1 MLILNGSW
9 TYIHFSHDK
18 MGRKISEG
26 NAVVYC
32 LYKSPIG
39 FRILLTKQT
48 FVHYTSTFNVIENV
62 NEMHKWLNNHVCLQ
76 YLHVWASKTCVCL
89 VTSLI
94 TLLFVLP
101 WTLYKIG

>member
-1 MLILNGSW
+1 MNE
-9 TYIHFSHDK
+9 D
-18 MGRKISEG
+18 
-26 NAVVYC
+26 NAPC
-32 LYKSPIG
+32 IRLYKRLFGI
-39 FRILLTKQT
+39 RIRLTKQT